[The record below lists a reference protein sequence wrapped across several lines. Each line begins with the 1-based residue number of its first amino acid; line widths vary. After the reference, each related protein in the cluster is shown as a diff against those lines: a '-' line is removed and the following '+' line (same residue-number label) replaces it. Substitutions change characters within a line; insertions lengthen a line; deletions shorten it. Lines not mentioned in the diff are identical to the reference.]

1 MSSSKVWYITGAS
14 KGIGLSLVQQL
25 LARGH
30 RVAATSRHES
40 ALKEAVA
47 HDNFLALQADLTN
60 EESIGNSIEATIKR
74 FGRIDVVVNNAG
86 YGTGG
91 ALEELTSTA
100 IQENFDINLF
110 AMIKVIRQALP
121 YLRQQHAGHIIN
133 ISSIAGF
140 APGIGWSIYSAAKF
154 AVSGLS
160 EALAHELTPLGIHI
174 TNVVPGAFRTNFLQP
189 DSIVFTSREIDD
201 YQHVRAAH
209 QKMHAL
215 NGNQAGDPEKV
226 ADALLQL
233 VGHPHPPVNL
243 FLGTD
248 AYNRAATKIDQ
259 LTQQMEEWKDVS
271 VSTDFTFHTGS

>member
-1 MSSSKVWYITGAS
+1 MSASKVWYITGAS

-25 LARGH
+25 LAKGH

-40 ALKEAVA
+40 TLRQAVT
-47 HDNFLALQADLTN
+47 HDNFLPLQADLSN
-60 EESIGNSIEATIKR
+60 EESISNSIGAAIAR
-74 FGRIDVVVNNAG
+74 FGKIDVIVNNAG

-91 ALEELTSTA
+91 ALEELSSTD

-110 AMIKVIRQALP
+110 AVIKVIRQALP
-121 YLRQQHAGHIIN
+121 HLRQQRAGHIIN

-154 AVSGLS
+154 AVNGLS

-174 TNVVPGAFRTNFLQP
+174 ITVSPGAFRTNFLKP
-189 DSIVFTSREIDD
+189 DSIVFTGREIAD
-201 YQHVRAAH
+201 YQNVREAH
-209 QKMHAL
+209 QKISSL
-215 NGNQAGDPEKV
+215 DGIQAGDPGKV

-233 VGHPHPPVNL
+233 VEHPHPPVNL

-248 AYNRAATKIDQ
+248 AYNRATAKIGQ
-259 LTQQMEEWKDVS
+259 LTRQMEEWKS
-271 VSTDFTFHTGS
+271 LSQSTDFAKE